1 MEDSGKRAPNKEY
14 RSTGLFMM
22 PTLAGDIIKGTLQA
36 VKRGTMFFHVVCLM
50 ESGILKEGRRW
61 YMYMS

>member
-1 MEDSGKRAPNKEY
+1 
-14 RSTGLFMM
+14 MM